1 MQIHPIHDE
10 ADLVQAVAEIERL
23 WGAKAG
29 SEDAIKL
36 EVLGILVDL
45 YERTH
50 HPIGPPDPIAA
61 IQFRME
67 QMGLSRK
74 DLEPFIGSRAR
85 VSEVL
90 TGKRNLTLSMIRR
103 LRDGLGMSA
112 EVLVGASPG
121 EERLAG

>member
-1 MQIHPIHDE
+1 MQVQPIHND
-10 ADLVQAVAEIERL
+10 ADLEMAVLEIECL
-23 WGAKAG
+23 WGADVGTDNAV
-29 SEDAIKL
+29 KL
-36 EVLGILVDL
+36 EVLGILVDW

-67 QMGLSRK
+67 QMGLTRK
-74 DLEPFIGSRAR
+74 DLEPFIGTRAR

-90 TGKRNLTLSMIRR
+90 TGKRNLTLPMIRR
-103 LRDGLGMSA
+103 LRDGLGLSA
-112 EVLVGASPG
+112 AVLIGPASD